1 MSQAPH
7 SGLTIYHAWRHIP
20 SETDSVVCQELYR
33 KELLIG
39 KCGCLAQTEIWT
51 WTSRDFT
58 QNKLNSSVIT
68 VKETEPRNL
77 CARPAPVPAGRRVG
91 LGRGCSRCWSGEH
104 KAPGSSDPHGIC
116 HYCLGLRPIGHHL
129 SLIQLSP
136 TPSATILWSPNNN
149 SKQLFSTDCLPDTV
163 PDALHVSSRVILPT
177 LLWSITID
185 QVGQPQERCMEKCKS
200 LSIMKRDFFL
210 SLLPPPLTCDGVE

>member
-1 MSQAPH
+1 MQTHVCKWGQGFKIPLLWQMSQAPH

-20 SETDSVVCQELYR
+20 SETDSVVYQELYR

-91 LGRGCSRCWSGEH
+91 LGRGCAWCWSGEH
-104 KAPGSSDPHGIC
+104 QGTRLFWPSW
-116 HYCLGLRPIGHHL
+116 HL
-129 SLIQLSP
+129 SFLP
-136 TPSATILWSPNNN
+136 GTAANWSSLVLDSVIPY
-149 SKQLFSTDCLPDTV
+149 
-163 PDALHVSSRVILPT
+163 SRGNYFM
-177 LLWSITID
+177 IT
-185 QVGQPQERCMEKCKS
+185 
-200 LSIMKRDFFL
+200 
-210 SLLPPPLTCDGVE
+210 